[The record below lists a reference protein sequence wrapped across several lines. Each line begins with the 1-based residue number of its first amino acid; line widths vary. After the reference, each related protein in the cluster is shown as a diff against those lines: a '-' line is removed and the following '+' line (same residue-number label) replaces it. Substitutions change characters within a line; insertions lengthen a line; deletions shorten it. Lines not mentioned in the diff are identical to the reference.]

1 MKDKDQKEIVFNGY
15 NIKYVHT
22 MGSRYD
28 NDCIVLTLDNNVMV
42 KLNVANHIL
51 PLIYDMK
58 LHAKRARK
66 WYHVLKIDK
75 GKAEY
80 NRKLKLY
87 LYLYDQA
94 SAVIEKYNLCHDCD
108 KKSTWCCG
116 GCEYLTNTGCKY
128 KVLPCRLW
136 LCNEARKR
144 YPEATK
150 ELDKIYKLADT
161 FYYLSYRN
169 LPHWLDKKDV
179 LRDEY
184 KKGGV
189 YYDNVPQDK

>member
-1 MKDKDQKEIVFNGY
+1 MKDDLKIFRGY
-15 NIKYVHT
+15 QIKHIHT
-22 MGSRYD
+22 MGSMYD
-28 NDCIVLTLDNNVMV
+28 HDDVLLTLTDNTLVR
-42 KLNVANHIL
+42 LNVDYIRS
-51 PLIYDMK
+51 LIYDTKISAK
-58 LHAKRARK
+58 LARK
-66 WYHVLKIDK
+66 WHHVVKIEDTEE
-75 GKAEY
+75 EY